1 VYRENIDIHD
11 SLSSNIVF
19 IVDSPGNEAA
29 IVVAVPHS
37 DRTQARKQR
46 IIREDLL
53 IPSLHRTK
61 GGSCCT
67 K

>member
-1 VYRENIDIHD
+1 MYRENIDIHD

-29 IVVAVPHS
+29 IVVAVP
-37 DRTQARKQR
+37 TATEPKQGNKAR

-61 GGSCCT
+61 GGSC
-67 K
+67 